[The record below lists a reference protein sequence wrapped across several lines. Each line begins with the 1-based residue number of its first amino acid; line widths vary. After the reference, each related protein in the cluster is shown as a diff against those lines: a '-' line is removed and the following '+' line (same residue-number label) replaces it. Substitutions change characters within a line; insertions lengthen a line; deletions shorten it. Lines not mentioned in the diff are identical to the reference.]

1 MKKKMIILVILLV
14 VALLF
19 PSLSPDLSI
28 RRIIFLRGNP
38 VKAFT
43 VQIKTGNIYENGNQ
57 LYNVSNYHYCCFYVR
72 KSVLGYLVTDFGT
85 GP

>member
-1 MKKKMIILVILLV
+1 M
-14 VALLF
+14 
-19 PSLSPDLSI
+19 
-28 RRIIFLRGNP
+28 
-38 VKAFT
+38 KAFT

-57 LYNVSNYHYCCFYVR
+57 LYNVSNFHYCCFYVR